1 MPTPDQNPS
10 GFDPA
15 HIWAVCASAAPAR
28 DRHGAALLAGMRDG
42 VHVYMPT
49 RAGARTAEAA
59 LSRVG
64 YQVVRTTDHRRGG
77 QLMVRGWSADGLE
90 ARLIA
95 MRAVLEQLASDPGST
110 AMKALDRLGGL
121 PAAALPDRTGQ
132 RQLSRQA
139 ATQLLRWIF
148 ATSGIHAP
156 HDPLARPADAG
167 CGLRLSTAWQL
178 EEAIEDLAGRQVR
191 VTADALAQYPVLR
204 QQMGHDSARDIAVRR
219 AGVAFYLSSRVA
231 QDTTQILGN
240 GRQTPGGGTSG
251 RIAAAT
257 RALPSARPGIP
268 SGAQDARVYPFAGAP
283 ASPARD
289 RPPGAAARTRGRS
302 FPSGR
307 AGRHP

>member
-1 MPTPDQNPS
+1 
-10 GFDPA
+10 
-15 HIWAVCASAAPAR
+15 
-28 DRHGAALLAGMRDG
+28 
-42 VHVYMPT
+42 MPT
-49 RAGARTAEAA
+49 RAGARNAEAA

-77 QLMVRGWSADGLE
+77 HLVVRGWSADGLE

-121 PAAALPDRTGQ
+121 PAAALPDRAGQ

-148 ATSGIHAP
+148 TTSGIHAP

-167 CGLRLSTAWQL
+167 CALRLSTAWRL
-178 EEAIEDLAGRQVR
+178 EEAIEDLAARQVR
-191 VTADALAQYPVLR
+191 VAADALAQYPVLR

-219 AGVAFYLSSRVA
+219 ASVAFHLSGRVA

-240 GRQTPGGGTSG
+240 ARQTPGDGTS
-251 RIAAAT
+251 RRNAAAT

-268 SGAQDARVYPFAGAP
+268 PEPGRSGVSVHRRCRPDLLPIGRGSCPRAAGTFPP
-283 ASPARD
+283 AVRNGIPITR
-289 RPPGAAARTRGRS
+289 ARTTHPGSREGARWKQKPTLTRS
-302 FPSGR
+302 ARP
-307 AGRHP
+307 

>member
-10 GFDPA
+10 GVDPA

-28 DRHGAALLAGMRDG
+28 DRRGAVLLAGARAG
-42 VHVYMPT
+42 IHLYMPT
-49 RAGARTAEAA
+49 RAGARNAEAA

-64 YQVVRTTDHRRGG
+64 YQVVRTTDRSRGG
-77 QLMVRGWSADGLE
+77 QLVVPGWSADGLE

-95 MRAVLEQLASDPGST
+95 MCAVLEQLASDPAST
-110 AMKALDRLGGL
+110 AMKALDRLGG
-121 PAAALPDRTGQ
+121 PQTAALPDRTGQ

-156 HDPLARPADAG
+156 HDPLARPADAD
-167 CGLRLSTAWQL
+167 CGLRLSTAWRV
-178 EEAIEDLAGRQVR
+178 EEVIEDLAARQVR
-191 VTADALAQYPVLR
+191 VTADALAQYPGLR
-204 QQMGHDSARDIAVRR
+204 QQMGHEVARDIAVGR
-219 AGVAFYLSSRVA
+219 ASVAFYLSSRVA

-240 GRQTPGGGTSG
+240 ARQTPGGGTSG
-251 RIAAAT
+251 LIAAAT
-257 RALPSARPGIP
+257 RALPSARPCIP
-268 SGAQDARVYPFAGAP
+268 SGAQVARVYPFTGAP